1 MAEDS
6 LEKIGGVKTDK
17 ARLPLT
23 PPPSHVIQSY
33 DDIGEL
39 FSIQK
44 SEMDYITWKG
54 IESRTGIEKSNA
66 FGFAIKELLDNGAD
80 ILEVQAADP
89 QIKQADQIIV

>member
-1 MAEDS
+1 MQPINHDRSVQEN
-6 LEKIGGVKTDK
+6 
-17 ARLPLT
+17 PT
-23 PPPSHVIQSY
+23 PY
-33 DDIGEL
+33 DDTVNRTENIMMPVESAI

-89 QIKQADQIIV
+89 QIKQADQIIVLR